1 MLYWF
6 QVYLL
11 VAITIFA
18 LAGGV
23 LLSLMLGTILKGYI
37 RTQLSI
43 RQIAGSRVAGSGV
56 SGLLRQAS

>member
-18 LAGGV
+18 LAGTV
-23 LLSLMLGTILKGYI
+23 LLSLMLGTILKNYI
-37 RTQLSI
+37 RAQLPI
-43 RQIAGSRVAGSGV
+43 RQIDAIP
-56 SGLLRQAS
+56 LLAEEGWTRH

>member
-11 VAITIFA
+11 VAITIFG
-18 LAGGV
+18 LAGAV
-23 LLSLMLGTILKGYI
+23 LLSLMLGTILKNYI
-37 RTQLSI
+37 RAQLPI
-43 RQIAGSRVAGSGV
+43 RQIDGSRVAGSGV

>member
-1 MLYWF
+1 LYWF

-18 LAGGV
+18 LGGAV
-23 LLSLMLGTILKGYI
+23 LLSLMLGTILKNYI

-43 RQIAGSRVAGSGV
+43 RQIAGSQVAGSGV

>member
-18 LAGGV
+18 LAGAV
-23 LLSLMLGTILKGYI
+23 LLSLMLGTILKNYI
-37 RTQLSI
+37 RTQLPI
-43 RQIAGSRVAGSGV
+43 RQMDGSRFAGSSP